1 MHLEKEGSCDKMNS
15 KDSAKVIVSEGK
27 DEKTGKILAA
37 LGLAVAFGAILNPTQ
52 AKAEDTDRIAQ
63 GVYIGNIDVGGMT
76 EQEALNAVTDY
87 VNNAGEAVFTL
98 TAGEHSTQVKA
109 SDLALE
115 FTDMNVVSE
124 AMDVGKSGN
133 LIKKYKDKKDLENG
147 SVVIDMVLNVDHD
160 TVSELLAEKADELDQ
175 KAVDN
180 GLVRENGTFKIIK
193 GSQGVE
199 VNVEKSIAAIENY
212 VSNDWDGQGGNIEL
226 TAEIVEPKGS
236 EEELS
241 KVKDL
246 LGGFNTNYSSSTQN
260 RCDNIATAAGKINGT
275 VLYPGEEFSVY
286 ETIGPLDAANGYEL
300 AGAYENGQT
309 VQSYGGGVCQVST
322 TLYNAVIL
330 AELEVTERSNHSMI
344 VTYVKPSMD
353 AAIAGDYKDLK
364 FVNNQDVPIYI
375 EGYTSGKNVYFN
387 IYGEETRPANRK
399 VTYESEVV
407 SEQDPGTQFVAT
419 GDPVGTMSVSQG
431 KHVGYV
437 AQLWKVVT
445 VDGVEESR
453 EVFNKSTYKASPK
466 IVNVE
471 RHRKI
476 RMHQRQSVR
485 RWRPVMKERSMPQ
498 LPSLLQRQQPH
509 RNSRQRTS
517 PQRNRQLSETDR
529 WTSAEIT
536 VEMVSNLL

>member
-1 MHLEKEGSCDKMNS
+1 MK
-15 KDSAKVIVSEGK
+15 
-27 DEKTGKILAA
+27 KTGKILAV

-199 VNVEKSIAAIENY
+199 VNVEKSIVAIENY

-375 EGYTSGKNVYFN
+375 EGY
-387 IYGEETRPANRK
+387 
-399 VTYESEVV
+399 ESEVV

-466 IVNVE
+466 IVNVGTASE
-471 RHRKI
+471 DPNASATI
-476 RMHQRQSVR
+476 GAALATGDEGTIYAAVAQFTAAAAAT
-485 RWRPVMKERSMPQ
+485 PE
-498 LPSLLQRQQPH
+498 QPAE
-509 RNSRQRTS
+509 NQ
-517 PQRNRQLSETDR
+517 
-529 WTSAEIT
+529 SAEEQAI
-536 VEMVSNLL
+536 VGDGQVDVSGDNGGNGQ

>member
-1 MHLEKEGSCDKMNS
+1 MK
-15 KDSAKVIVSEGK
+15 
-27 DEKTGKILAA
+27 KTGKILAA

-147 SVVIDMVLNVDHD
+147 GVVIDMVLNVDHD

-466 IVNVE
+466 IVNVGTASE
-471 RHRKI
+471 DPNASATI
-476 RMHQRQSVR
+476 GAALATGDEGTIYAAVAQFTAAAAAT
-485 RWRPVMKERSMPQ
+485 PE
-498 LPSLLQRQQPH
+498 QPAE
-509 RNSRQRTS
+509 NQ
-517 PQRNRQLSETDR
+517 
-529 WTSAEIT
+529 SAEEQAI
-536 VEMVSNLL
+536 VGDGQVDVSGDNGGNGQ

>member
-1 MHLEKEGSCDKMNS
+1 MK
-15 KDSAKVIVSEGK
+15 
-27 DEKTGKILAA
+27 KTGKILAA
-37 LGLAVAFGAILNPTQ
+37 LGLAVAFVCLIGSIQLVSMGV
-52 AKAEDTDRIAQ
+52 I

-160 TVSELLAEKADELDQ
+160 TV
-175 KAVDN
+175 
-180 GLVRENGTFKIIK
+180 
-193 GSQGVE
+193 SQGVE

-466 IVNVE
+466 IVNVGTASE
-471 RHRKI
+471 DPNASATI
-476 RMHQRQSVR
+476 GAALATGDEGTIYAAVAQFTAAAAAT
-485 RWRPVMKERSMPQ
+485 PE
-498 LPSLLQRQQPH
+498 QPAE
-509 RNSRQRTS
+509 NQ
-517 PQRNRQLSETDR
+517 
-529 WTSAEIT
+529 SAEEQAI
-536 VEMVSNLL
+536 VGDGQVDVSGDNGGNGQ

>member
-15 KDSAKVIVSEGK
+15 KDSAKAIVSEGK
-27 DEKTGKILAA
+27 DEKTGKILAV

-246 LGGFNTNYSSSTQN
+246 LGGFNTNYSSST
-260 RCDNIATAAGKINGT
+260 RTA
-275 VLYPGEEFSVY
+275 V
-286 ETIGPLDAANGYEL
+286 TI
-300 AGAYENGQT
+300 
-309 VQSYGGGVCQVST
+309 
-322 TLYNAVIL
+322 
-330 AELEVTERSNHSMI
+330 
-344 VTYVKPSMD
+344 
-353 AAIAGDYKDLK
+353 
-364 FVNNQDVPIYI
+364 
-375 EGYTSGKNVYFN
+375 
-387 IYGEETRPANRK
+387 
-399 VTYESEVV
+399 
-407 SEQDPGTQFVAT
+407 
-419 GDPVGTMSVSQG
+419 
-431 KHVGYV
+431 
-437 AQLWKVVT
+437 
-445 VDGVEESR
+445 
-453 EVFNKSTYKASPK
+453 
-466 IVNVE
+466 
-471 RHRKI
+471 
-476 RMHQRQSVR
+476 
-485 RWRPVMKERSMPQ
+485 
-498 LPSLLQRQQPH
+498 LQRQQA
-509 RNSRQRTS
+509 RSMELFYIREKSFLFMRRS
-517 PQRNRQLSETDR
+517 DR
-529 WTSAEIT
+529 
-536 VEMVSNLL
+536 

>member
-1 MHLEKEGSCDKMNS
+1 MK
-15 KDSAKVIVSEGK
+15 
-27 DEKTGKILAA
+27 KTGKILAA

-286 ETIGPLDAANGYEL
+286 EMIGPLDAANGYEL

-322 TLYNAVIL
+322 TLYNAVIFANL
-330 AELEVTERSNHSMI
+330 DIVSRSNHQFVPS
-344 VTYVKPSMD
+344 YVKAGRD
-353 AAIAGDYKDLK
+353 ATVVYGAIDFK
-364 FVNNQDVPIYI
+364 FKNTRKYPIKI
-375 EGYTSGKNVYFN
+375 KSSVSGGIAKIQIF
-387 IYGEETRPANRK
+387 GMKEETEYDVKIETKITGSIPMQT
-399 VTYESEVV
+399 TYEDDPTLEQGKEKVVQKGHNGTYSEAYKVVYLNGKVV
-407 SEQDPGTQFVAT
+407 SRTLLSKDKYNQMSTIIKRGTKGTTIQTPPATTPEQPTQPT
-419 GDPVGTMSVSQG
+419 PPVEP
-431 KHVGYV
+431 
-437 AQLWKVVT
+437 T
-445 VDGVEESR
+445 VPSEPETPTAPETPTEPTTPEEQ
-453 EVFNKSTYKASPK
+453 E
-466 IVNVE
+466 
-471 RHRKI
+471 
-476 RMHQRQSVR
+476 
-485 RWRPVMKERSMPQ
+485 
-498 LPSLLQRQQPH
+498 
-509 RNSRQRTS
+509 
-517 PQRNRQLSETDR
+517 
-529 WTSAEIT
+529 SAPAA
-536 VEMVSNLL
+536 